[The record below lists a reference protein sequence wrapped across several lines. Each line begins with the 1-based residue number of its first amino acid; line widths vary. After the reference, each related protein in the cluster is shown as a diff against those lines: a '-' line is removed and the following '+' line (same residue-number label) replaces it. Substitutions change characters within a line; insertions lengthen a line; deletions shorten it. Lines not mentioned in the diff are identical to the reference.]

1 MCKYFTKHFLS
12 LFFIFAILSSSS
24 FAQNSVLVNL
34 GSATCS
40 NPTAPTF
47 SLTRNPLDSSSS
59 ILTLCDLSQQLPDYF
74 NAFIAYNPKDN
85 KIYLDDIRLGD
96 SSKVWVLDVG
106 LPGNITCPASI
117 PLTPTYEYSFVP
129 NNFEFDN
136 NGNLWSFSN
145 YDPTTGLCTMN
156 NFDVT
161 TGNSLFTKQLQ
172 FPVSLSPNTLLS
184 GDVTILPNG
193 RMFVVFGNFPSQLY
207 EVTNYNGGTDT
218 ATATYLQ
225 TMPQSTYGLAYLNG
239 LLEIT
244 GTDEVSSCYYYT
256 YDFSN
261 NILTGPLPFQNGQ
274 SPIDNTSLTATV
286 GVTKQLATATKVNS
300 NTADLTYY
308 VYVRNMGNVLLNNI
322 NVSDDLATAF
332 GAANISNV
340 STSFIAGANNAG
352 LTLNSSY
359 NGITDTFLL
368 NQGQNLPNLISNDS
382 NYFFKLQINCRVT
395 NLNTTT
401 TYLNSAIGNA
411 SIGNGASL
419 ISLSDSSNNGS
430 PDVVDPNNNDNP
442 SDPGENVPTPFSF
455 ANIVP
460 VHFVNVTATLANSNT
475 SLIKW
480 TVATPTINATKFE
493 VEYSKDGISWAML
506 TQVNVSNI
514 NQSSY
519 QYQQQNIPSGNIYY
533 RIKEI
538 DDNGYATYSRIV
550 SLNNNNENAYV
561 IFPNPA
567 NSYIEVS
574 APYGINGNS
583 EIELFDAIGRKLID
597 NTITTSTAELNT
609 TNLPTGTYLLRI
621 KNSENITTQKVLIA
635 H

>member
-1 MCKYFTKHFLS
+1 MCKLFTKYFLS
-12 LFFIFAILSSSS
+12 LFFTCSVLSLSS
-24 FAQNSVLVNL
+24 FAQNSILVNL

-40 NPTAPTF
+40 NPLAPTF
-47 SLTRNPLDSSSS
+47 SLTRNPLDSTSS

-85 KIYLDDIRLGD
+85 KIYIDDVRLGD
-96 SSKVWVLDVG
+96 SSKVWVLDAG

-161 TGNSLFTKQLQ
+161 NGNSLFTKQLQ
-172 FPVSLSPNTLLS
+172 FPISILPNTLSS

-207 EVTNYNGGTDT
+207 EVTNYNASTDT
-218 ATATYLQ
+218 ATATFLQ
-225 TMPQSTYGLAYLNG
+225 TMPQNTYGLAYLNG

-261 NILTGPLPFQNGQ
+261 NILSAPQAFQNGQ
-274 SPIDNTSLTATV
+274 SPIDNTSITPTV
-286 GVTKQLATATKVNS
+286 GVTKQLVTATKVND

-322 NVSDDLATAF
+322 NVSDDLATAY
-332 GAANISNV
+332 GAVNVSNV
-340 STSFIAGANNAG
+340 TTSFVAGQNNAN
-352 LTLNSSY
+352 LTLNASY
-359 NGITDTFLL
+359 NGVTDTFLL
-368 NQGQNLPNLISNDS
+368 SPGQVLPNLISNDS

-401 TYLNSAIGNA
+401 TYLNSAIGSA
-411 SIGNGASL
+411 SIGSGLSL
-419 ISLSDSSNNGS
+419 IDVSDSSNNGT

-442 SDPGENVPTPFSF
+442 GDPGENVPTPFNF

-460 VHFVNVTATLANSNT
+460 VHFVNATAALANSST
-475 SLIKW
+475 SIIKW
-480 TVATPTINATKFE
+480 TVATPTTNASAFE
-493 VEYSKDGISWAML
+493 IEYSKDGISWAML
-506 TQVNVSNI
+506 AQVNVVNT
-514 NQSSY
+514 NQANY
-519 QYQQQNIPSGNIYY
+519 QYQQQNIPSGNLYY

-538 DDNGYATYSRIV
+538 DDNGYATYSRVV
-550 SLNNNNENAYV
+550 SLNNNKNGGYV

-567 NSYIEVS
+567 NNYIEVS
-574 APYGINGNS
+574 APYGISGNS

-609 TNLPTGTYLLRI
+609 THLPNGTYLLRI
-621 KNSENITTQKVLIA
+621 KNSETITTQKVLIA